1 MNNLINKRYKAWVA
15 VFACSFLLFS
25 CSAPS
30 IEEQVEELVES
41 KDVSD
46 RLSIANALADSLS
59 PKAVELLVG
68 LKSNYHASEA
78 LDNMLARYP
87 LIAKD
92 KASREKAVR
101 CIGIMQ
107 TEKAANYLGEQAMVS
122 DEKNLAFGYLKLLP
136 QDLKKIALKSGLM
149 IDNSAMQDSL
159 IAEYFNLGLGEV
171 SGLLN
176 RPDEVSKKCLQ
187 KIITINIVKQE
198 IPQEL
203 KLKSIATGLRV
214 SDDENF
220 RNNLLSI
227 SRSFGVAGLKNLIDE
242 WTLNK
247 ESQQI
252 LSAIHVYGN
261 EALLYLSN
269 KLGDDK
275 NAEELLARLGKP
287 AVGVLMGQ
295 MRSANQ
301 KVRFAAADALVMM
314 VRFNPDAV
322 SNLTQ
327 AFDNGSLGAIANN
340 YPFYIRLGQPGTE
353 NLLLNALSAY
363 FNREMCLDYL
373 NCGNQ
378 AIEGGSK
385 KIAESRGYNIFSR
398 EGHHDGPIW
407 GSGN

>member
-1 MNNLINKRYKAWVA
+1 MSKINVLLLS
-15 VFACSFLLFS
+15 CSFFLLS
-25 CSAPS
+25 CSSPS
-30 IEEQVEELVES
+30 IEEQIEELIETN
-41 KDVSD
+41 DMSD
-46 RLSIANALADSLS
+46 RAAIAESLADSLS

-68 LKSNYHASEA
+68 LKPNYYATEA

-92 KASREKAVR
+92 KESREKAVR

-107 TEKAANYLGEQAMVS
+107 TDKAATFLGEQAMAS
-122 DEKNLAFGYLKLLP
+122 DEKNLAFVYLKALP

-159 IAEYFNLGLGEV
+159 IAEYYNIGLAEV

-176 RPDEVSKKCLQ
+176 RPEQVSIKCLQ
-187 KIITINIVKQE
+187 KIITINIEKQE

-220 RNNLLSI
+220 RNNLLSA
-227 SRSFGVAGLKNLIDE
+227 SRSFGVTGLKNLIDE
-242 WTLNK
+242 WTINP

-252 LSAIHVYGN
+252 LSAINAYGN

-301 KVRFAAADALVMM
+301 KVRFAAADALVLMAR
-314 VRFNPDAV
+314 VNPDAV

-327 AFDNGSLGAIANN
+327 AFDNGSLGAIAKN

-385 KIAESRGYNIFSR
+385 KIAEARGYNIFSK
-398 EGHHDGPIW
+398 EGTHDGPKW

>member
-1 MNNLINKRYKAWVA
+1 MSKLNVLLLS
-15 VFACSFLLFS
+15 CSFFLLS
-25 CSAPS
+25 CSSPS
-30 IEEQVEELVES
+30 IEEQVEDLIETNDMADRAAIAES
-41 KDVSD
+41 
-46 RLSIANALADSLS
+46 LADSLS

-68 LKSNYHASEA
+68 LKPNYYATEA

-92 KASREKAVR
+92 KESREKAVR

-107 TEKAANYLGEQAMVS
+107 TDKAATFLGEQAMVS
-122 DEKNLAFGYLKLLP
+122 DEKNLAFGYLKALP

-149 IDNSAMQDSL
+149 IDNNAMQDSL
-159 IAEYFNLGLGEV
+159 IAEYYNLGLAEV

-176 RPDEVSKKCLQ
+176 RPEQVSKKCLQ

-220 RNNLLSI
+220 RNNLLSA
-227 SRSFGVAGLKNLIDE
+227 SRSFGVTGLKNLIDE
-242 WTLNK
+242 WTINP
-247 ESQQI
+247 ESKQI
-252 LSAIHVYGN
+252 LSAINAYGN

-301 KVRFAAADALVMM
+301 KVRFAAADALVLMAR
-314 VRFNPDAV
+314 VNPDAV

-385 KIAESRGYNIFSR
+385 KIAEARGYNIFSK
-398 EGHHDGPIW
+398 EGTHDGPKW